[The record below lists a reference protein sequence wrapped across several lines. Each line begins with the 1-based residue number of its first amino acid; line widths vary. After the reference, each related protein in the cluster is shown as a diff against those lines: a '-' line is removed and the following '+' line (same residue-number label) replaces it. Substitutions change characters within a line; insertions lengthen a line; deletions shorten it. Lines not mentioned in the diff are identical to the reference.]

1 MTKILTIPGVNG
13 LGVTGGTVK
22 GAEIL
27 SKKFNTEKL
36 ELDNSNIEEQQNK
49 IYNFIKQRLDN
60 KLIIIGGDH
69 SISFPIG
76 KTFMEN
82 SKNPFLI
89 IFDAHAD
96 CDFTNREPT
105 HEEWLRALIEAGFPP
120 GCVLLIGLRKTWE
133 VDEKFLEENKIKI
146 FSCKEIKSAYDY
158 ILERA
163 EEKEIYISFD
173 IDVFDSAVV
182 NATGY
187 PEQNGL
193 TEEQGLNLLKK
204 LKNLNIKILD
214 LVEFNPEKG
223 GKGGEICIKILEI
236 MNEN

>member
-76 KTFMEN
+76 KTFMEK

-105 HEEWLRALIEAGFPP
+105 HEEWLRALIEAGFPSE
-120 GCVLLIGLRKTWE
+120 CVLFIGLRKTWE